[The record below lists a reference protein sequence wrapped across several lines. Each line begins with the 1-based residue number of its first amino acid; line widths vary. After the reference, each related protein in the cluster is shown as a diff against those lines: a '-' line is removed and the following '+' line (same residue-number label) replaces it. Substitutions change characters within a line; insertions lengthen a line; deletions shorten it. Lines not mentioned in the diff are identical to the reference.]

1 VSRIRNAL
9 TARDRLVWYLV
20 MVVVL
25 LGALLAHAQ
34 YRLVTVQTDITM
46 HVPPDLSRGARLKP
60 NRPEPSSVYLYT
72 QHIWQQINEW
82 LSSGTT
88 DYRAAIDQY
97 QCYVS
102 PEFFGWLNRH
112 YDRERSTGALARTR
126 SLAPYQFYTDD
137 YVRDAGNGTWY
148 VWLDMTITERVAG
161 EVVKDD
167 VIRYPLYAYLDSR
180 SCNQFGVAI
189 GGFFADQERL

>member
-1 VSRIRNAL
+1 M
-9 TARDRLVWYLV
+9 WYLV

-112 YDRERSTGALARTR
+112 Y
-126 SLAPYQFYTDD
+126 
-137 YVRDAGNGTWY
+137 VRDAGNGTWY

>member
-1 VSRIRNAL
+1 MLRL
-9 TARDRLVWYLV
+9 TRVFW
-20 MVVVL
+20 
-25 LGALLAHAQ
+25 LAE
-34 YRLVTVQTDITM
+34 
-46 HVPPDLSRGARLKP
+46 PPL
-60 NRPEPSSVYLYT
+60 RPRTL
-72 QHIWQQINEW
+72 H
-82 LSSGTT
+82 
-88 DYRAAIDQY
+88 R
-97 QCYVS
+97 
-102 PEFFGWLNRH
+102 R
-112 YDRERSTGALARTR
+112 ARTR

-189 GGFFADQERL
+189 GGFFAGYVRL

>member
-1 VSRIRNAL
+1 MGHWRASHYPQPALQPRTQFVSRIRNAL

-102 PEFFGWLNRH
+102 PDRKSTRLNSSH
-112 YDRERSTGALARTR
+112 
-126 SLAPYQFYTDD
+126 
-137 YVRDAGNGTWY
+137 
-148 VWLDMTITERVAG
+148 
-161 EVVKDD
+161 
-167 VIRYPLYAYLDSR
+167 
-180 SCNQFGVAI
+180 VAI
-189 GGFFADQERL
+189 SYAVF